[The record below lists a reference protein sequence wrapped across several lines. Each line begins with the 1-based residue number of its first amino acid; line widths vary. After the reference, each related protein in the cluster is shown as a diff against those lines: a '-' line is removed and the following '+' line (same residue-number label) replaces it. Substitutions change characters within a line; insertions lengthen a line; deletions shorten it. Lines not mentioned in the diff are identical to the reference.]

1 MQTEF
6 QNVKVNQNFEYN
18 GKQYVKVQPVKVS
31 CCRSINCH
39 VVSNAKDRTFI
50 QPNVKVEVQD

>member
-1 MQTEF
+1 MQKEF
-6 QNVKVNQNFEYN
+6 KDVNVNQNFTMN
-18 GKQYVKVQPVKVS
+18 GKQYVKVQAVKVS

-39 VVSNAKDRTFI
+39 AVANAKDRTMV